1 VGDARR
7 ARRDLVAG
15 LSEPEHQEVTVP
27 VDPALQPFLDAFAQA
42 PPPPDDPVERVAAM
56 RLGVVTFNTVGAGEP
71 EPVHAVDDLV
81 VDGPH
86 GPIPIRRYLPSD
98 PGQTDAADLPVVL
111 WIHGGGF
118 VCGDLESYDLVARRL
133 AVESGAAV
141 FSVDYRLAPEHPFP
155 IPLDDCHA
163 ALAWVV
169 ANAGDLG
176 VDGSRVAVAG
186 DSAGGNLSAAVAL
199 RSRIEGPELRAQVL
213 IYPVI
218 DPACDTA
225 SMVEN
230 ATGYMLTA
238 DSMREMWDFY
248 LAGTNTND
256 AFFAVNKAADYSG
269 LPPALIL
276 TAEFDPLRDEGEHYA
291 SLLDGADVDTKVVR
305 YDGMIHGFLG
315 MREIVPAAN
324 AAMAETAA
332 FLRAHLA

>member
-1 VGDARR
+1 VSRSAKCRHPPDQ
-7 ARRDLVAG
+7 L
-15 LSEPEHQEVTVP
+15 LNQEIAVP
-27 VDPALQPFLDAFAQA
+27 LHPALQPLLDAFAQA
-42 PPPPDDPVERVAAM
+42 PPPPVDPVQRVAAL
-56 RLGVVTFNTVGAGEP
+56 RVGVATFNTVGAGEP
-71 EPVHAVDDLV
+71 EAVHAVDDLE

-86 GPIPIRRYLPSD
+86 GPIPVRRYLP
-98 PGQTDAADLPVVL
+98 TDEADLPVVVWL
-111 WIHGGGF
+111 HGGGF
-118 VCGDLESYDLVARRL
+118 VCGDVASYDLVARRL

-141 FSVDYRLAPEHPFP
+141 FSVDYRLAPEFPFP

-169 ANAGDLG
+169 ANASELG
-176 VDGSRVAVAG
+176 VDGARVAVAG

-199 RSRIEGPELRAQVL
+199 RARIEGPELRAQAL

-218 DPACDTA
+218 DPGCDTK

-238 DSMREMWDFY
+238 DSMREMWAFY
-248 LAGTNTND
+248 LGGADPND
-256 AFFAVNKAADYSG
+256 AFLAVDKAADLSG

-291 SLLDGADVDTKVVR
+291 SLLDAADVDTKLVR
-305 YDGMIHGFLG
+305 YDGMIHGFFG
-315 MREIVPAAN
+315 MRELVPAAN

-332 FLRAHLA
+332 FLRAQLA

>member
-1 VGDARR
+1 M
-7 ARRDLVAG
+7 
-15 LSEPEHQEVTVP
+15 P

-56 RLGVVTFNTVGAGEP
+56 RVGVATFNTVGAGAP
-71 EPVHAVDDLV
+71 EPVHAVDDLLA
-81 VDGPH
+81 DGPH
-86 GPIPIRRYLPSD
+86 GPIPIRRYLP
-98 PGQTDAADLPVVL
+98 TDGADLPVVV

-118 VCGDLESYDLVARRL
+118 VCGDLESYDFVARRL

-163 ALAWVV
+163 ALAWIV
-169 ANAGDLG
+169 ANAGELG

-186 DSAGGNLSAAVAL
+186 DSAGGNLSAALAL
-199 RSRIEGPELRAQVL
+199 RCRVEGPELRAQVL

-218 DPACDTA
+218 DPACDTK
-225 SMVEN
+225 SMVDN
-230 ATGYMLTA
+230 AAGYMLTA
-238 DSMREMWDFY
+238 DSMREMWGFY
-248 LAGTNTND
+248 LATINTTD
-256 AFFAVNKAADYSG
+256 PFFAVNKAADYSG
-269 LPPALIL
+269 LPPALVL

-291 SLLDGADVDTKVVR
+291 ALLDAADVDTKVIR

-324 AAMAETAA
+324 EAMAETAA
-332 FLRAHLA
+332 FLRSHLA

>member
-1 VGDARR
+1 
-7 ARRDLVAG
+7 
-15 LSEPEHQEVTVP
+15 VP
-27 VDPALQPFLDAFAQA
+27 LHPALQPFLDAFAQA
-42 PPPPDDPVERVAAM
+42 PLPPTDPVERVAAM
-56 RLGVVTFNTVGAGEP
+56 RLGVATFNTVGAGAP
-71 EPVHAVDDLV
+71 EMVHAVDDLLA
-81 VDGPH
+81 DGPH

-98 PGQTDAADLPVVL
+98 AGDLPVVVFL
-111 WIHGGGF
+111 HGGGF
-118 VCGDLESYDLVARRL
+118 VCGDLPSYDFVTRRL
-133 AVESGAAV
+133 AAESGAAV

-169 ANAGDLG
+169 AHASELG
-176 VDGSRVAVAG
+176 VDGTRVAVAG

-218 DPACDTA
+218 NPACATT
-225 SMVEN
+225 SMVDN
-230 ATGYMLTA
+230 GTGYMLTA

-248 LAGTNTND
+248 LDGISPND
-256 AFFAVNKAADYSG
+256 AFFAVDKAADFSG
-269 LPPALIL
+269 LPPALVL

-291 SLLDGADVDTKVVR
+291 SLLDAADVETKVVR

-324 AAMAETAA
+324 EAMAEAA
-332 FLRAHLA
+332 LFLRMHLA

>member
-1 VGDARR
+1 MRVG
-7 ARRDLVAG
+7 VAT
-15 LSEPEHQEVTVP
+15 L
-27 VDPALQPFLDAFAQA
+27 
-42 PPPPDDPVERVAAM
+42 
-56 RLGVVTFNTVGAGEP
+56 NTVGAGEP

-81 VDGPH
+81 ADGPH
-86 GPIPIRRYLPSD
+86 GPIPTRRYLP
-98 PGQTDAADLPVVL
+98 TDEANLPVVV

-118 VCGDLESYDLVARRL
+118 VCGDVSSYDLVARRL
-133 AVESGAAV
+133 ASESGAAV

-163 ALAWVV
+163 ALVWVV
-169 ANAGDLG
+169 EHADELG

-218 DPACDTA
+218 DPACDTK

-230 ATGYMLTA
+230 ATGYMLTTE
-238 DSMREMWDFY
+238 SMREMWGFY
-248 LAGTNTND
+248 LGDGANRND
-256 AFFAVNKAADYSG
+256 AFLAVSKAADLSG
-269 LPPALIL
+269 LPPTLVL

-291 SLLDGADVDTKVVR
+291 SLLDAADVDTKLVR
-305 YDGMIHGFLG
+305 YDGVIHGFLG

-324 AAMAETAA
+324 EAMAETAA
-332 FLRAHLA
+332 FLRARLA

>member
-1 VGDARR
+1 
-7 ARRDLVAG
+7 
-15 LSEPEHQEVTVP
+15 VP
-27 VDPALQPFLDAFAQA
+27 IHPALQPFLDAFAQA
-42 PPPPDDPVERVAAM
+42 PPPPADPEARVSAM
-56 RLGVVTFNTVGAGEP
+56 RVGVATFNQVGAGAP
-71 EPVHAVDDLV
+71 EPMHAVDDLV
-81 VDGPH
+81 AEGPH
-86 GPIPIRRYLPSD
+86 GPIPIRRYLPVD
-98 PGQTDAADLPVVL
+98 PGRSGDPDLPVVIWL
-111 WIHGGGF
+111 HGGGF
-118 VCGDLESYDLVARRL
+118 VCGDVECYDLVARRL
-133 AVESGAAV
+133 AAESGAAV
-141 FSVDYRLAPEHPFP
+141 FSVDYRLSPEHPFP

-199 RSRIEGPELRAQVL
+199 RSRVEGPELRAQIL

-218 DPACDTA
+218 DPACDTT
-225 SMVEN
+225 SMLEN
-230 ATGYMLTA
+230 GTGYMLTA

-248 LAGTNTND
+248 LASTNTND

-269 LPPALIL
+269 LPPALVL

-305 YDGMIHGFLG
+305 YDGMIHGFLV
-315 MREIVPAAN
+315 MREIVPEAN
-324 AAMAETAA
+324 EAMAETAA

>member
-1 VGDARR
+1 LIRSNR
-7 ARRDLVAG
+7 
-15 LSEPEHQEVTVP
+15 SEVP
-27 VDPALQPFLDAFAQA
+27 VPVHPALQPFLDAFAQA

-56 RLGVVTFNTVGAGEP
+56 RVGVATFNTVGAGAP
-71 EPVHAVDDLV
+71 EPVHSVDDLV
-81 VDGPH
+81 ADGPH
-86 GPIPIRRYLPSD
+86 GPIPIRRYLPFD
-98 PGQTDAADLPVVL
+98 PGRADEPDLPVVVWL
-111 WIHGGGF
+111 HGGGF
-118 VCGDLESYDLVARRL
+118 VCGDVESYDMVARRL

-163 ALAWVV
+163 ALAWIV
-169 ANAGDLG
+169 AHASDLG

-199 RSRIEGPELRAQVL
+199 RARIEGPGLRAQVL
-213 IYPVI
+213 VYPVI
-218 DPACDTA
+218 DPACDTK

-248 LAGTNTND
+248 LANTNTND

-269 LPPALIL
+269 LPPALVL

-291 SLLDGADVDTKVVR
+291 SLLDAADVDTKVVR

-315 MREIVPAAN
+315 MRELVPAAN
-324 AAMAETAA
+324 EAMAETAA
-332 FLRAHLA
+332 FLRARLA